1 MYREVLLIIVLTC
14 TITVILGHTYHLGE
28 CPIVEPMSGFV
39 MSKFL
44 GLWYAI
50 QKTSTGSRCLTY
62 NFTVGAEPGEYLLEQ
77 VSEHPVLGVAS
88 VDNKYHY
95 TGELKASSDIPAKLS
110 VKFPLSVAG
119 KASFTI
125 FMTDY
130 DSYAG
135 VYTCQKLPASNR
147 RSATILSR
155 KKTLDKQVV
164 DKIRARLSL
173 FGVSPYDLSIIDQ
186 FKCPGKN
193 DETNVDININP
204 ETFSSHNIAEA
215 VRKAGEKIGDG
226 VEYVAEGV
234 GKVYDKVN
242 KNTDVDDLP

>member
-1 MYREVLLIIVLTC
+1 MVREVLLLAVLSSAIIA
-14 TITVILGHTYHLGE
+14 ILGHTYHLGE
-28 CPIVEPMSGFV
+28 CPAVEPMNGFV

-44 GLWYAI
+44 GVWYAI

-95 TGELKASSDIPAKLS
+95 TGELKASSDIPAKMS
-110 VKFPLSVAG
+110 VKFPLSLAG
-119 KASFTI
+119 KASFTV

-130 DSYAG
+130 DTYAG

-155 KKTLDKQVV
+155 KKSLDKQVV
-164 DKIRARLSL
+164 DKIRSRLSL

-186 FKCPGKN
+186 SKCPGAN
-193 DETNVDININP
+193 DDTNVDININP

-234 GKVYDKVN
+234 GKVVN
-242 KNTDVDDLP
+242 KVHKDSEVDDLP

>member
-1 MYREVLLIIVLTC
+1 MYKIVLFVAISLSALV
-14 TITVILGHTYHLGE
+14 TINGHTYHLGD
-28 CPIVEPMSGFV
+28 CPAVEPMSGFV

-62 NFTVGAEPGEYLLEQ
+62 NFTVGEEPGEYLLEQ
-77 VSEHPVLGVAS
+77 VSEHPVLGIAS

-95 TGELKASSDIPAKLS
+95 TGSLKASSDIPAKMS

-130 DSYAG
+130 DTYAG

-155 KKTLDKQVV
+155 KKTLDKQVI
-164 DKIRARLSL
+164 DKIRSRLSI
-173 FGVSPYDLSIIDQ
+173 FGVSPYDLSLIDQ
-186 FKCPGKN
+186 TKCPGVDTDTK
-193 DETNVDININP
+193 VDININP
-204 ETFSSHNIAEA
+204 DTFSPSNIAGV

-226 VEYVAEGV
+226 VEYIAEGA
-234 GKVYDKVN
+234 GKVYDNIN
-242 KNTDVDDLP
+242 KDVEELP